1 MPYGVPTVYPETPGI
16 PPYHNRS
23 VWPFVQAFWN
33 LAAARDD
40 DEALLLYGLASIERE
55 SAMFLTNKENF
66 VSNSGSP
73 QGTAINSDRQ
83 LWSVAG
89 NLAMVYHV
97 LFGMRFEPSGLY
109 FHPVVPFV
117 LADTRTLSN
126 FSYRHAKFSIEV
138 RGFGAHVRRFT
149 LDGKQHAPV
158 VPVSIRGQHRIVIEL
173 DDHQAESTPM
183 HNMNNTIAPDT
194 PRVQRET
201 ESLTWNIIPGA
212 TSYQIF
218 ANGARVQTTQQT
230 QITLPEE
237 SRLTEY
243 QVAALTDDKQVSF
256 LSEPLVVGDAAMRIP
271 SPTIVD
277 ASSDPAGYI
286 ELDQQHPN
294 LILNATVPKDGDY
307 SLAFLYANGSG
318 PINTDNKCAIRTLFV
333 DGSEIGP
340 IVLPQRGTGLWDDWG
355 LSNHIALSLAAG
367 RHRFELRFLPFD
379 TNMNRGINQARVAAM
394 QLQRVGPW
402 KSPNT
407 APEAETRSVNGTVAQ
422 Q

>member
-1 MPYGVPTVYPETPGI
+1 
-16 PPYHNRS
+16 
-23 VWPFVQAFWN
+23 
-33 LAAARDD
+33 
-40 DEALLLYGLASIERE
+40 
-55 SAMFLTNKENF
+55 
-66 VSNSGSP
+66 
-73 QGTAINSDRQ
+73 
-83 LWSVAG
+83 
-89 NLAMVYHV
+89 
-97 LFGMRFEPSGLY
+97 
-109 FHPVVPFV
+109 
-117 LADTRTLSN
+117 
-126 FSYRHAKFSIEV
+126 
-138 RGFGAHVRRFT
+138 
-149 LDGKQHAPV
+149 
-158 VPVSIRGQHRIVIEL
+158 
-173 DDHQAESTPM
+173 M